1 MAQVPSRSFKYPT
14 PPDIVVLPVLKV
26 LTLVEPRT
34 TTGCQYSLK
43 QTENKQ
49 TENKTATIKLRAIL

>member
-14 PPDIVVLPVLKV
+14 PPDIVVLPVLNV

-34 TTGCQYSLK
+34 TTGRQYSLK
-43 QTENKQ
+43 QTENK
-49 TENKTATIKLRAIL
+49 LRAIL